1 MFNECYPNLRFY
13 LKTRFF
19 LIFVK
24 KVEISDKNKGHKTY
38 EKVLVFCSTEED
50 LEKAKENLPLIEGY
64 WDAFTDVEE
73 AKRAIESGKYG
84 IIIADYTTHNPK
96 GRDLLMQANSLSS
109 NIQHVC
115 ISCRKRIDVV
125 SYNWHIDDGYFF
137 KFKGEER
144 DAMTAAVYS
153 MFTEHSTIQWVHHMM
168 GEFNRMRN
176 RVERDKTQTVLMVG
190 EAGTGKFTLSQI
202 AHMRS
207 NRRNSK
213 FIFANCK
220 SMSQSQVRKWDAN
233 TKSHFLRI
241 LRSMIQEAEGGTLF
255 FHEVDSL
262 DMEAQELLAEY
273 LEKELKINTDNSKF
287 NGIIICTSTR
297 DMTALAA
304 AHICSDSLI
313 KVLRR
318 NVMKV
323 PSLIEYHDDIE
334 SLIKDMLESYCISQD
349 IEVKSITKEAL
360 KCMVDHVWRR
370 NLRELFDVIKHA
382 VYITPNKRISIDAI
396 VMNPHVDKI
405 DTDIDK
411 MRKIKLALREANGV
425 KIKAAKALEVAP
437 KTLYAWM
444 KELGIPLD
452 YK

>member
-1 MFNECYPNLRFY
+1 MI
-13 LKTRFF
+13 F
-19 LIFVK
+19 LK
-24 KVEISDKNKGHKTY
+24 KVEKTDKNNGRKTY
-38 EKVLVFCSTEED
+38 EKVLVFCSSEED
-50 LEKAKENLPLIEGY
+50 MEKTKENLPLIDGY

-73 AKRAIESGKYG
+73 AKKAIESGKYG

-137 KFKGEER
+137 KYKGEER

-153 MFTEHSTIQWVHHMM
+153 MFTEHSTIHWVHHMM
-168 GEFNRMRN
+168 GEFNRMRS
-176 RVERDKTQTVLMVG
+176 RVERDKTQTVLLVG

-207 NRRNSK
+207 NRRSSK

-220 SMSQSQVRKWDAN
+220 PMDQSHVRRWEEHH
-233 TKSHFLRI
+233 KSHFLRI
-241 LRSMIQEAEGGTLF
+241 LRSMTREAEGGTLF
-255 FHEVDSL
+255 FHEIDSL
-262 DMEAQELLAEY
+262 DMEAQELMAEY
-273 LEKELKINTDNSKF
+273 LEKELKVNSEYSDF

-297 DMTALAA
+297 DLSALAG
-304 AHICSDSLI
+304 AHICSDRLI

-323 PSLIEYHDDIE
+323 PSLLEYHDDIE
-334 SLIKDMLESYCISQD
+334 ALIKDMLESYCISQD
-349 IEVKSITKEAL
+349 IEAKLLTKKAL
-360 KCMVDHVWRR
+360 KCMVEHIWRR
-370 NLRELFDVIKHA
+370 NLREMFDVIKHA
-382 VYITPNKRISIDAI
+382 VYITPNKRISDDAI

-411 MRKIKLALREANGV
+411 MRKIKQALREAKGV
-425 KIKAAKALEVAP
+425 KLKAAKALEVAP

-444 KELGIPLD
+444 KDLGIPLD